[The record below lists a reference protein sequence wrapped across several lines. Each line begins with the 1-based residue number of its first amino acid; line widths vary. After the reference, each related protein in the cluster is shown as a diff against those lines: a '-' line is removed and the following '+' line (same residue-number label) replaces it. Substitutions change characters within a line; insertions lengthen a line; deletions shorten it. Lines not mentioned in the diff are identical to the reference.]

1 MKTKRTNNAVNQR
14 EIIKKIVAESRNLTE
29 LLIKFDLYGIPYEN
43 DFKFFKKIYSS
54 IGWVGTKSIIKNN
67 DIIDLIVDEKFAKNV
82 IYNCWVT
89 SIKTTPYERMLTRI
103 WLEKHPEFK
112 N

>member
-1 MKTKRTNNAVNQR
+1 MAINL
-14 EIIKKIVAESRNLTE
+14 AE
-29 LLIKFDLYGIPYEN
+29 K
-43 DFKFFKKIYSS
+43 YSS
-54 IGWVGTKSIIKNN
+54 T
-67 DIIDLIVDEKFAKNV
+67 VDEKFAKNV

-89 SIKTTPYERMLTRI
+89 SIKTTPYERMLTKI

>member
-1 MKTKRTNNAVNQR
+1 MKTNRQNSALNQR
-14 EIIKKIVAESRNLTE
+14 KIIKKIVAESKNLTE
-29 LLIKFDLYGIPYEN
+29 LLMKFDLYGISYED

-54 IGWVGTKSIIKNN
+54 IGWIGTKSIIKNN
-67 DIIDLIVDEKFAKNV
+67 DIIDLIVDEKFAKNI

-89 SIKTTPYERMLTRI
+89 SIKTTPYERMLTQI